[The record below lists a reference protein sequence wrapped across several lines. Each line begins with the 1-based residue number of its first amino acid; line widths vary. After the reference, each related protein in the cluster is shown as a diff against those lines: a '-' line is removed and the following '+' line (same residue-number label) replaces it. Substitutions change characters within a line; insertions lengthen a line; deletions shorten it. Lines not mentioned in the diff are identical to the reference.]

1 MAEKETKTTAKKT
14 ASKSKSTAKK
24 KTTKTAAAKTATA
37 KTSGATKAAKAPAK
51 AASSSRT
58 RRKVVKEDR
67 VAIVGGG
74 RSAFTRSWTTLN
86 DVDPVE
92 LSTQVSRELL
102 YRLDLP
108 MEALDEIVWGTV
120 VAVPAAPN
128 IAREIALNLSQY
140 SIPGYTVT
148 RACATGL
155 QSVAS
160 AARMILTGERDV
172 VLAGGVD
179 VTSHAPVA
187 HQKRVIDTLQR
198 AQKQKGLAMVQTL
211 AKLNPLD
218 LLPKAPAIEERYT
231 GKTMGQHAE
240 LMAQNF
246 EISRESQ
253 EALAL
258 RSHANAARATSEGLI
273 ASGIVPIHTSRGVVE
288 EDNLIRSKMDPAKL
302 ARLRPVFDRKNG
314 TITAATSSALTDG
327 ASALLL
333 MRESKAKELGYE
345 PLAFVKSW
353 EFAALDPR
361 VNLLLG
367 NVYSVPGALKRAG
380 ATLGDLGVIEIHE
393 AFAAQVLSNIK
404 LMASDSFCSDELGL
418 AGAIG
423 EVEESK
429 LNIWGGS
436 LAFGHPFA
444 ATGGRMLIQLTD
456 LLRHQ
461 NAELG
466 LASACAA
473 GGLGGTVI
481 LERAS

>member
-1 MAEKETKTTAKKT
+1 MASKETKSKTSGKSSAKP
-14 ASKSKSTAKK
+14 ASA
-24 KTTKTAAAKTATA
+24 KTAASKPA
-37 KTSGATKAAKAPAK
+37 SKAAKATPA
-51 AASSSRT
+51 RT
-58 RRKVVKEDR
+58 KRKVVKEDR
-67 VAIVGGG
+67 VAIVAGA
-74 RSAFTRSWTTLN
+74 RSAFARSWTTLN
-86 DVDPVE
+86 DLDPVE

-102 YRLDLP
+102 YRIDLP
-108 MEALDEIVWGTV
+108 MEQLDEIVWGTV

-160 AARMILTGERDV
+160 ATRMILTGERDV

-179 VTSHAPVA
+179 VTSHAPVP

-198 AQKQKGLAMVQTL
+198 VQKQKGMAMVKTL
-211 AKLNPLD
+211 SKLNPLD

-253 EALAL
+253 EQLAI
-258 RSHANAARATSEGLI
+258 RSHTNAARATADGLI
-273 ASGIVPIHTSRGVVE
+273 APGLVPVQTPRGVVE
-288 EDNLIRSKMDPAKL
+288 QDNLIRSKMDPAKL

-327 ASALLL
+327 ASALVL
-333 MRESKAKELGYE
+333 MKESKAKELGYE
-345 PLAFVKSW
+345 PLSFVRSW

-367 NVYSVPGALKRAG
+367 NVYSIPGALQRAG
-380 ATLGDLGVIEIHE
+380 ATLADLGVIEIHE

-404 LMASDSFCSDELGL
+404 LMASDSFCKEELGL
-418 AGAIG
+418 SAAIG
-423 EVEESK
+423 EVPHDR
-429 LNIWGGS
+429 LNMWGGS

-456 LLRHQ
+456 ILRQ
-461 NAELG
+461 QDQELG